1 MQEMTVFPAMPPL
14 RRTLLVCTALCATLG
29 SVHAQTFGFNPT
41 VLNVDSTK
49 NLVTETVITNGT
61 STPAL
66 FTVTPKLWRV
76 VDGQLQLADTR
87 DLIVTPARFT
97 IKPGASQV
105 IRIGIR
111 KKPGDTE
118 LTYRVY
124 VQQQAIEGV
133 GLPKMDADLGKNS
146 TAAMNVALSFSLPV
160 YITQPGAKPNVSM
173 TATPIGDDLNLTVSN
188 TGNRRSVYRNV
199 SVSRG
204 GATQGLQVIA
214 ALAGSTQVFK
224 LVGLGKTSG
233 PLTLRYVDENGQLLT
248 QTITAP

>member
-1 MQEMTVFPAMPPL
+1 MFTTLNPI
-14 RRTLLVCTALCATLG
+14 RRALLVCVALYATLG
-29 SVHAQTFGFNPT
+29 HAHAQTFGFNPT
-41 VLNVDSTK
+41 ILNVDATK

-87 DLIVTPARFT
+87 DLIVNPTRFT

-105 IRIGIR
+105 IRIGVR

-133 GLPKMDADLGKNS
+133 ELPKLNASLGKDS
-146 TAAMNVALSFSLPV
+146 SAAMNIALSFSLPV
-160 YITQPGAKPNVSM
+160 YITQPGAKPNVTM
-173 TATPIGDDLNLTVSN
+173 TTAPSGNDLNLTVKN

-204 GATQGLQVIA
+204 DATQAIQVIA

-224 LVGLGKTSG
+224 LSGLGKTSG
-233 PLTLRYVDENGQLLT
+233 PLTLRYVDETGQALT
-248 QTITAP
+248 QTIDAP